1 MTRYRLSVPGPLS
14 RPLLETITHRFGDV
28 AVSRSGHD
36 TVLDA
41 DLADTPSL
49 RALLTLLWDAGHDV
63 RDVSPTTRDG
73 LQPRPAR
80 FDGTTRPRDAGEPS

>member
-1 MTRYRLSVPGPLS
+1 VAAFEPGVTRYRLSVPGPLS

-63 RDVSPTTRDG
+63 RDVSSTTGADIASSRDPG
-73 LQPRPAR
+73 
-80 FDGTTRPRDAGEPS
+80 S